1 MKNLKELNQEE
12 LQSTNGGILPVL
24 IIAAEVYLGVCAGA
38 AAAGAGTAFIQN
50 QYDKY
55 FKQLIL
61 VMMKLVLLI
70 CYSYY
75 FDFKVVEY

>member
-55 FKQLIL
+55 FKSIA
-61 VMMKLVLLI
+61 
-70 CYSYY
+70 S
-75 FDFKVVEY
+75 